1 MLYFP
6 FVRNKYEIM
15 PTGLQRSGEELRSAP
30 LRSRVQSPVGSKFHP
45 EGFRN
50 FLGLC
55 ERYFFLI

>member
-30 LRSRVQSPVGSKFHP
+30 LRSEFNPWWGA
-45 EGFRN
+45 N
-50 FLGLC
+50 FALG
-55 ERYFFLI
+55 